1 MYVYIYMHTYN
12 LLLLIPFTI
21 GTVEALYTLPPNF
34 TEIPFY
40 KEETDTREDKKFA

>member
-1 MYVYIYMHTYN
+1 M
-12 LLLLIPFTI
+12 